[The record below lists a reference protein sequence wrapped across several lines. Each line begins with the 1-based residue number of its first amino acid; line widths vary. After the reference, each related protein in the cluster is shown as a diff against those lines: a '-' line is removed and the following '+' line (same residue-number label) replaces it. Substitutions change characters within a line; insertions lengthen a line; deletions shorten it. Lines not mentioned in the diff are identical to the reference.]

1 MKRIIPFLA
10 LAAGLFLASCNND
23 KKDDKAK
30 TDDPGKIENT
40 VKETP
45 KTTLA
50 AHVCTDQCK
59 EGNHLY
65 AHGEEG
71 HTCSEACMKDH
82 SCTGECKDG
91 NHAYA
96 HGEKGHTCASAEC
109 GKM

>member
-1 MKRIIPFLA
+1 MF
-10 LAAGLFLASCNND
+10 ASCNND

-30 TDDPGKIENT
+30 TDDPGKIEST

-45 KTTLA
+45 KATLA

-71 HTCSEACMKDH
+71 HTCGDAFGTSFSFWVLYFLVLEQQLFVLESDR
-82 SCTGECKDG
+82 
-91 NHAYA
+91 
-96 HGEKGHTCASAEC
+96 
-109 GKM
+109 